1 MSEEPASARRGK
13 AEKPWTLDY
22 AKSAD
27 KDIGRLDP
35 PIQKRVIEAL
45 EKLTADPHSGA
56 LRKLKNRPE
65 HKVRVGDW
73 RILVTLD
80 EKTKTIQ
87 VVRVLPRG
95 RAYKR

>member
-1 MSEEPASARRGK
+1 VSDSPASPRGGD
-13 AEKPWTLDY
+13 AEKTWALDY

-45 EKLTADPHSGA
+45 EKLTTDPHSGA

-65 HKVRVGDW
+65 HKLRVGDW
-73 RILVTLD
+73 RAIVELD
-80 EKTKTIQ
+80 TTTKTIAII
-87 VVRVLPRG
+87 RILPRG
-95 RAYKR
+95 RAYDR